1 MTDLLRPSPPPTW
14 RERIAAAVALARARP
29 ATAAVVGVGVVAAA
43 GVAVLLFGRSTSP
56 PPLILPKA
64 PHAEA
69 APTTAPPGD
78 AVVDVAGAV
87 VRHGLVRV
95 AAGSRVGDAVAAAGG
110 PSADADLD
118 QVNLAARV
126 SDGERVYVPRRG
138 EAPPPAATAG
148 SGADAATTGP
158 VDLNTATAE
167 QLDTLPG
174 VGPATAAAII
184 EYRTRHGR
192 FRSVDGLLDVPG
204 IGPAKLASL
213 RPRVR
218 A

>member
-1 MTDLLRPSPPPTW
+1 V
-14 RERIAAAVALARARP
+14 AAARARP
-29 ATAAVVGVGVVAAA
+29 TTAVGIGVAVVAA
-43 GVAVLLFGRSTSP
+43 VAAALLVLRPHSSP
-56 PPLILPKA
+56 PPLVLPKA
-64 PHAEA
+64 PHAA
-69 APTTAPPGD
+69 APATTAPAGD
-78 AVVDVAGAV
+78 LVVDVAGAI
-87 VRHGLVRV
+87 VRHGVVRV
-95 AAGSRVGDAVAAAGG
+95 GAGSRVGDALAAAGG

-138 EAPPPAATAG
+138 EAVPPPQAAAPG
-148 SGADAATTGP
+148 SDAKPGP
-158 VDLNTATAE
+158 VDLNTATAD

-174 VGPATAAAII
+174 VGPATASAII

-192 FRSVDGLLDVPG
+192 FRSVDDLLDVPG

-218 A
+218 T